1 MCRVKCIYYNC
12 ILNNKELKNKE
23 KYINLPLLTSLLFH
37 LLSYHTFNN
46 FNFLF
51 GNCCYVICD
60 KKRETSITSIIFT
73 SFIFLFNNFYV
84 DVWSAVFFY
93 FSVLEI
99 IYFLK
104 AHRRCGNLKKRYF
117 PWCLPTLYFD
127 APASE
132 MFN

>member
-51 GNCCYVICD
+51 GNCYVICD
-60 KKRETSITSIIFT
+60 KKRETLDQWNTARIDKTNTQDRSRSYYC
-73 SFIFLFNNFYV
+73 SFEQNILKYNIHNLYLLNLPLQQLLRRRLICCLLLF
-84 DVWSAVFFY
+84 
-93 FSVLEI
+93 FSSWNHL
-99 IYFLK
+99 
-104 AHRRCGNLKKRYF
+104 F
-117 PWCLPTLYFD
+117 P
-127 APASE
+127 
-132 MFN
+132 